1 MAPISGSPS
10 SSSKA
15 APSSSISRAF
25 SALSAD
31 GRLSRTRPTAPF
43 RSTRTVFSC
52 GSLIASLPLTLA
64 LGAEE
69 CRAAGLDD
77 TAHPLGTGT
86 ARARLALPTVNP
98 PAMLG
103 IADLAVGW
111 AIFTQRRAAGLDR
124 LAQHRFDRGGEL
136 GGTGAGDGR
145 RQPARRQ
152 SGAVERLADIDIAEP
167 GDDMLIE

>member
-77 TAHPLGTGT
+77 AVHALGTGT
-86 ARARLALPTVNP
+86 ARARLALLAVDR
-98 PAMLG
+98 PAMLE
-103 IADLAVGW
+103 IAEFPVGLDIV
-111 AIFTQRRAAGLDR
+111 AQRRA
-124 LAQHRFDRGGEL
+124 
-136 GGTGAGDGR
+136 
-145 RQPARRQ
+145 
-152 SGAVERLADIDIAEP
+152 
-167 GDDMLIE
+167 